1 MINLKRNFG
10 IGTSSCGR
18 ARNTFV
24 GHEKQTSRLKCSL
37 IQPCLRAKQG
47 FTISYIQNI
56 RLFSENSNRRSD
68 GKSGI
73 DSDKIYENTTVIKR
87 CIDHFNNTAAVH
99 GNASVITFLVLRNG
113 TWYTLAAL
121 YSQLLT
127 VGKPYKS

>member
-1 MINLKRNFG
+1 MIPYF
-10 IGTSSCGR
+10 
-18 ARNTFV
+18 
-24 GHEKQTSRLKCSL
+24 
-37 IQPCLRAKQG
+37 
-47 FTISYIQNI
+47 QNI

-73 DSDKIYENTTVIKR
+73 DSDKTNENTTVVKR
-87 CIDHFNNTAAVH
+87 CINHFNDTAAVH

-113 TWYTLAAL
+113 TWYALAAL